1 MNKTENKTEGLTLY
15 TLQSNY
21 SGDTTKNCGLTGG
34 EIDANFL
41 FLRGNDIYSG
51 EIDEENNTLIL
62 KRGNE
67 NIITIPNIRKNTQ
80 ITGGY
85 INNVTGELVLETNFD
100 NIIITGFTSS
110 SFFTD
115 ITIHG
120 DGSTN
125 NPIRLSELYKSPY
138 LPSVKTVVDLTNNE
152 VIQEKYKTTGTY
164 IITKEYDNSNGLLY
178 NFNGIKEIESKLK
191 EDNSNWRV
199 PTFEDWGQMLN
210 ALEICEDRNH
220 LTFKN
225 GYFGKFAGA
234 YLKNDGL
241 GWIEKTET
249 SYSYGFKA
257 NSCGF
262 KTSKNDTDSNYGL
275 KTRFWTSDINEYEE
289 IWVKELD
296 KNESRVK
303 TSAGDKEGFYS
314 LRLVRDY
321 ENVDLVNEKI
331 LENNYDIIKMPYVII
346 DTENNVTQSGYRVW
360 TSVNINFSE
369 INKENYT
376 EVNNNIETKTHL
388 FYLNYWNGN
397 NWVKRLIEE
406 NDVVTVEDRDN
417 REYKLINGNL
427 QKLSSNEFKPTD
439 YYTKNEIDYT
449 YAKLVDLEEKEDK
462 IYDLTNIRNNSNKGA
477 TAVQPENLCTI
488 NNISLLKKG
497 NINLNETY
505 YTKKETNELIDG
517 IVADDIDLT
526 NYYTKSEIINL
537 IEKATGETISLTNE
551 KINELNS
558 EIEYLKKIISRVL
571 DISLKNENNENLND
585 NEISKLGIVIKE
597 IEPDKG
603 NEIIVK
609 REGTAV
615 YIDINPESLGELTEI
630 N

>member
-51 EIDEENNTLIL
+51 EINEENNTLIL
-62 KRGNE
+62 RRGNE
-67 NIITIPNIRKNTQ
+67 ELITISNIRKNTQ
-80 ITGGY
+80 ITSGY
-85 INNVTGELVLETNFD
+85 INNATGELVLETNGD
-100 NIIITGFTSS
+100 DIIITGFTSS
-110 SFFTD
+110 LVFTD
-115 ITIHG
+115 TTLNG

-191 EDNSNWRV
+191 EDNSNWKI
-199 PTFEDWGQMLN
+199 PTFTDWGEMLN
-210 ALEICEDRNH
+210 ALEICDDRNH
-220 LTFKN
+220 LSKKS
-225 GYFGKFAGA
+225 GIYGRFAGA
-234 YLKNDGL
+234 FLKNDGL
-241 GWIEKTET
+241 NWIEKTET
-249 SYSYGFKA
+249 SVSYGFKA
-257 NSCGF
+257 NACGF
-262 KTSKNDTDSNYGL
+262 KSTLKDSLLSYGKNAV
-275 KTRFWTSDINEYEE
+275 FWTDTLDNEGEV
-289 IWVKELD
+289 WVRNLSYDDSKVL
-296 KNESRVK
+296 SHTVR
-303 TSAGDKEGFYS
+303 KEGFYS
-314 LRLVRDY
+314 LRLVNY

-331 LENNYDIIKMPYVII
+331 LGNNYDIIKMPYVII
-346 DTENNVTQSGYRVW
+346 DDENNVTQRGYRVW
-360 TSVNINFSE
+360 TSVNINFSKISGENYSE
-369 INKENYT
+369 INSNT
-376 EVNNNIETKTHL
+376 ETKTPL
-388 FYLNYWNGN
+388 FYLNYWNGS
-397 NWVKRLIEE
+397 NWIKRLINE
-406 NDVVTVEDRDN
+406 NNVVTVEDRDN
-417 REYKLINGNL
+417 KEYKLINGNL

-439 YYTKNEIDYT
+439 YYTKNEIEYT
-449 YAKLVDLEEKEDK
+449 YAKLVDLEEKENK

-603 NEIIVK
+603 NEIVVK

>member
-51 EIDEENNTLIL
+51 EINEENNTLIL
-62 KRGNE
+62 KKGNE
-67 NIITIPNIRKNTQ
+67 NIITIPNIRKNIQ

-85 INNVTGELVLETNFD
+85 IDNVTGELVLESNFD
-100 NIIITGFTSS
+100 KIIITGFTSS
-110 SFFTD
+110 LFFTD

-138 LPSVKTVVDLTNNE
+138 LPSVKTVIDLTNNGIIADE
-152 VIQEKYKTTGTY
+152 YKVIGTY
-164 IITKEYDNSNGLLY
+164 VITKEYNNSDGLLY

-220 LTFKN
+220 LIFKN
-225 GYFGKFAGA
+225 DYFGKFAGA

-257 NSCGF
+257 NACGF
-262 KTSKNDTDSNYGL
+262 KTSKDDTDSNYGH

-296 KNESRVK
+296 KNENRVK

-314 LRLVRDY
+314 LRLVKDY

-331 LENNYDIIKMPYVII
+331 LENNYDIIRMPYVIV
-346 DTENNVTQSGYRVW
+346 DAENNVTQRGYRVW
-360 TSVNINFSE
+360 TSVNINFSGISE
-369 INKENYT
+369 GNYT
-376 EVNNNIETKTHL
+376 EVKNNIETKAPL
-388 FYLNYWNGN
+388 FYLNYWNGS

-406 NDVVTVEDRDN
+406 NDVVTIEDVDN
-417 REYKLINGNL
+417 KEYKL
-427 QKLSSNEFKPTD
+427 
-439 YYTKNEIDYT
+439 
-449 YAKLVDLEEKEDK
+449 
-462 IYDLTNIRNNSNKGA
+462 
-477 TAVQPENLCTI
+477 
-488 NNISLLKKG
+488 
-497 NINLNETY
+497 LN
-505 YTKKETNELIDG
+505 NELIVYHTG
-517 IVADDIDLT
+517 NGGGVDDVLS
-526 NYYTKSEIINL
+526 NYYTKLEVSQKFQEKGDYASKSDIKNFITSDDLKTIN
-537 IEKATGETISLTNE
+537 G
-551 KINELNS
+551 
-558 EIEYLKKIISRVL
+558 
-571 DISLKNENNENLND
+571 
-585 NEISKLGIVIKE
+585 
-597 IEPDKG
+597 
-603 NEIIVK
+603 EIIVGHGDITIK
-609 REGTAV
+609 SGDVTPSDYYVKQEIDDFLKTKQNVLISGTNIKTINNNSILGLGNLNINDNSEEINNLKSQINNLQEEIT
-615 YIDINPESLGELTEI
+615 YIKKFISHYSGIDIMNNKYSDDNIKTLDTSLNSLQSDTNELSITKKDHTAFVDLSKENLGGVMI
-630 N
+630 L

>member
-21 SGDTTKNCGLTGG
+21 SGDTTKNCGLIGG

-51 EIDEENNTLIL
+51 EINEENNTLIL

-67 NIITIPNIRKNTQ
+67 NIITIPNIRKDTQ

-85 INNVTGELVLETNFD
+85 INNITGELVLESNFD

-138 LPSVKTVVDLTNNE
+138 LPSVKTVIDLTNNGIITNE
-152 VIQEKYKTTGTY
+152 YKVVGTY
-164 IITKEYDNSNGLLY
+164 IITKEYDNSDGLLY
-178 NFNGIKEIESKLK
+178 NFNGVKEIESKLK

-210 ALEICEDRNH
+210 ALEICDDRNH
-220 LTFKN
+220 LIFKN
-225 GYFGKFAGA
+225 DYFGKFAGA

-249 SYSYGFKA
+249 SYSYGFKSNA
-257 NSCGF
+257 CGF
-262 KTSKNDTDSNYGL
+262 KTSKDDTDSNYGH

-296 KNESRVK
+296 KKENRVK
-303 TSAGDKEGFYS
+303 TVAGDKEGFYS
-314 LRLVRDY
+314 LRLVIDY

-346 DTENNVTQSGYRVW
+346 DAENNVTQRGYRIW
-360 TSVNINFSE
+360 TSVNINFSRISE
-369 INKENYT
+369 SNYT
-376 EVNNNIETKTHL
+376 EVNNNIETKTPL

-406 NDVVTVEDRDN
+406 NDVVTIEDVDN
-417 REYKLINGNL
+417 KEYKLLNNELVVYHTGNSGEVDDGLSNYSTKLEVTQKFQEKGDYASKSDIKNFITSDNLKTINGETIVGHGDITI
-427 QKLSSNEFKPTD
+427 KSGDVAPSD
-439 YYTKNEIDYT
+439 YYVKQEID
-449 YAKLVDLEEKEDK
+449 AFLNSKQNIL
-462 IYDLTNIRNNSNKGA
+462 ISGTNIK
-477 TAVQPENLCTI
+477 TI
-488 NNISLLKKG
+488 NNNSILGLG
-497 NINLNETY
+497 NLNINDNSGEINNLKSQISELQEEIAY
-505 YTKKETNELIDG
+505 IKKFISHYSGID
-517 IVADDIDLT
+517 IINN
-526 NYYTKSEIINL
+526 NYSDEIIKTL
-537 IEKATGETISLTNE
+537 DTS
-551 KINELNS
+551 LNS
-558 EIEYLKKIISRVL
+558 LQS
-571 DISLKNENNENLND
+571 DTN
-585 NEISKLGIVIKE
+585 
-597 IEPDKG
+597 
-603 NEIIVK
+603 
-609 REGTAV
+609 
-615 YIDINPESLGELTEI
+615 
-630 N
+630 

>member
-51 EIDEENNTLIL
+51 EINEENNTLIL
-62 KRGNE
+62 KKGNE

-85 INNVTGELVLETNFD
+85 INNITGELVLESNFD

-152 VIQEKYKTTGTY
+152 VIQEEYKTTGTY

-199 PTFEDWGQMLN
+199 PTFEDWGQMLI

-249 SYSYGFKA
+249 SYSYGFKSNA
-257 NSCGF
+257 CGF
-262 KTSKNDTDSNYGL
+262 KTSKDDTDSNYGH

-296 KNESRVK
+296 KKENRVK
-303 TSAGDKEGFYS
+303 TVAGDKEGFYS
-314 LRLVRDY
+314 LRLVKDY
-321 ENVDLVNEKI
+321 ENIDLVNEKI

-346 DTENNVTQSGYRVW
+346 EAENNVTQRGYRVW
-360 TSVNINFSE
+360 TSVNINFSG
-369 INKENYT
+369 INEENYT
-376 EVNNNIETKTHL
+376 EVNNNIETKIHL

-406 NDVVTVEDRDN
+406 NDVVTIEDVDN
-417 REYKLINGNL
+417 KEYKL
-427 QKLSSNEFKPTD
+427 
-439 YYTKNEIDYT
+439 
-449 YAKLVDLEEKEDK
+449 
-462 IYDLTNIRNNSNKGA
+462 
-477 TAVQPENLCTI
+477 
-488 NNISLLKKG
+488 
-497 NINLNETY
+497 LN
-505 YTKKETNELIDG
+505 NELVVYHTG
-517 IVADDIDLT
+517 NGGGVDDVLS
-526 NYYTKSEIINL
+526 NYYTKLEVTQKFQEKGDYASKSDIKGFITSDNLKTIN
-537 IEKATGETISLTNE
+537 GETIVGHGNITIKSGDVAPSDYYVKQEIDAFLNSKQNILISGTNIKTINNNSILGLGNLNINDNSGEINNLKTQISGLQEEITYIKKFISHYSGIDIINNNYSDEIIKTLDTSLNSLQSDTNE
-551 KINELNS
+551 LSITKK
-558 EIEYLKKIISRVL
+558 EYTAFVDLSK
-571 DISLKNENNENLND
+571 ENLGGVMV
-585 NEISKLGIVIKE
+585 L
-597 IEPDKG
+597 
-603 NEIIVK
+603 
-609 REGTAV
+609 
-615 YIDINPESLGELTEI
+615 
-630 N
+630 